1 MELLYLYLMFWPTY
15 GPTYME
21 ETKAVANSVT
31 VALHTNS
38 ITDKTPQIRKSNKSL
53 VEMGYIRSNAWE
65 NPECMLDT

>member
-1 MELLYLYLMFWPTY
+1 
-15 GPTYME
+15 ME
-21 ETKAVANSVT
+21 ETKEVANSVT

-38 ITDKTPQIRKSNKSL
+38 ITEKTPQVRKSNKSL